1 VRSLAKLPVVGID
14 ADLVLSAIDTSREA
28 KISLWD
34 SLIIEAARQAGCERV
49 LTEDLT
55 HGQVIRGVRVENPFL
70 DG

>member
-1 VRSLAKLPVVGID
+1 M
-14 ADLVLSAIDTSREA
+14 DTSREA

-55 HGQVIRGVRVENPFL
+55 HGQVIHGVRVENPFL